1 MLTHSIMFIVLSSV
15 SLIFLACSESGEN
28 DATGIPLVPAL
39 DLNRYLGTWY
49 EIARMPHRFEKD
61 LIKVTATYSLR
72 EDGKIKVVNRG
83 FNLKKNEWSE
93 ATGKAWVPD
102 STAPA
107 LLRVSFFWI
116 FAADY
121 RVIELEQENYSYAM
135 VTSSSKKYFWILSRT
150 PTLDENIYSSLINRA
165 RQHGF
170 ETGKIEKVPH

>member
-1 MLTHSIMFIVLSSV
+1 MIILFSSA
-15 SLIFLACSESGEN
+15 SLIFLTCTESGEN
-28 DATGIPLVPAL
+28 DATGIPLVPVF

-61 LIKVTATYSLR
+61 LIKVTATYSVR
-72 EDGKIKVVNRG
+72 EDGKINVVNRG
-83 FNLKKNEWSE
+83 FNPKKNEWSE

-102 STAPA
+102 VATPA

-135 VTSSSKKYFWILSRT
+135 ITSSSKKYFWILSRT
-150 PTLDENIYSSLINRA
+150 PTLNENIYDRLMDKA